1 MSKLGTNPAVSRG
14 ECRVLFAFDIAQA
27 IDLEAAG
34 RAVRGA
40 ATPGRLERTHPA
52 PSYFQF
58 TPPPLRLALEAPALQ
73 VGSWRT
79 KPQVELV
86 LFDLGAALV
95 LHEIELEGSLAECVE
110 LSCALANDASLAMA
124 ARARVEE
131 LLVTLTP
138 HFTKPGIAAEEE
150 DYSIFRLPSAVM
162 QEDAERFLAE
172 HGNALA
178 GILRAEKQPLS
189 REVAHDALSIRL
201 QYGPTDLT
209 LVDWHAAV
217 VIDDQPED
225 VLRVLEFAN
234 VQLLEMRFLD
244 GQLDVALEDSA
255 RMLSRRRGRELL
267 GPFALRRNLR
277 RLSAMQLEAAF
288 LFERLANTLKVSGDQ
303 FLARLLRQASLR
315 FRLQEWNDAAQRK
328 LAALD
333 NVYDKLHDDASTLR
347 AEILETLIVLLIVF
361 EIVLS
366 LVGHA

>member
-1 MSKLGTNPAVSRG
+1 MSNLGAVPAASRG

-27 IDLEAAG
+27 IDLAAAG
-34 RAVRGA
+34 RVVHGPAS
-40 ATPGRLERTHPA
+40 PGTLERTHPA

-58 TPPPLRLALEAPALQ
+58 TPPPLRFSLPAPQLE
-73 VGSWRT
+73 VGRWKT
-79 KPQVELV
+79 KPQVEIV
-86 LFDLGAALV
+86 LFDLGAVLV

-110 LSCALANDASLAMA
+110 LSCALGNDTSLAKA

-131 LLVTLTP
+131 LLEQLEP
-138 HFTKPGIAAEEE
+138 HLTKPGIAAVEE
-150 DYSIFRLPSAVM
+150 DYSIFRLPSAAM
-162 QEDAERFLAE
+162 GDDAERYLAE
-172 HGNALA
+172 HGATLA
-178 GILRAEKQPLS
+178 GVLRAERQPLS
-189 REVAHDALSIRL
+189 REVAADALSIRL
-201 QYGPTDLT
+201 QYGPSDLT

-225 VLRVLEFAN
+225 VLRVLEYAN

-244 GQLDVALEDSA
+244 AQLDAALDDSA
-255 RMLSRRRGRELL
+255 RMLSRRQGRHLL
-267 GPFALRRNLR
+267 GPLALRRNLR
-277 RLSAMQLEAAF
+277 RLSSMQLEAAF

-347 AEILETLIVLLIVF
+347 AEILEVLIVLLIVF

-366 LVGHA
+366 LSGSA

>member
-1 MSKLGTNPAVSRG
+1 MSNPGGIPATSRG

-27 IDLEAAG
+27 IDLAAAG
-34 RAVRGA
+34 RAVQGPA
-40 ATPGRLERTHPA
+40 SPGTLERTHPA

-58 TPPPLRLALEAPALQ
+58 TPPPLRLAVPAQPLQ
-73 VGSWRT
+73 LGRWKTR
-79 KPQVELV
+79 PQVEFV
-86 LFDLGAALV
+86 LFDLGAVLV
-95 LHEIELEGSLAECVE
+95 LREIELEGNLAECVE
-110 LSCALANDASLAMA
+110 LSSALGNDTSLAKA
-124 ARARVEE
+124 ARESVEE
-131 LLVTLTP
+131 LLEQLRP
-138 HFTKPGIAAEEE
+138 HLTKPGIAAVEE

-162 QEDAERFLAE
+162 GEDAERFLNGRGAE
-172 HGNALA
+172 LA
-178 GILRAEKQPLS
+178 GILRAERQPLS
-189 REVAHDALSIRL
+189 REIAADALSIRL

-209 LVDWHAAV
+209 LVDWHAAI

-225 VLRVLEFAN
+225 VLRVLEYAN

-244 GQLDVALEDSA
+244 AQLDAALDDSA
-255 RMLSRRRGRELL
+255 RMLSRRQGRHLL
-267 GPFALRRNLR
+267 GPLALRRNLR
-277 RLSAMQLEAAF
+277 RLSSMQLEAAF

-347 AEILETLIVLLIVF
+347 AEILEVLIVLLIVF

-366 LVGHA
+366 LAERA